1 MDKMKLIKGA
11 AHILTGAGVA
21 KTVDLVVQNNLPSG
35 MKWYTRALTFIGT
48 SVISSF
54 VSAKMSDY
62 VEEEIDQLKEQL
74 DEFNKAIS
82 KATVKVEEETE

>member
-1 MDKMKLIKGA
+1 MEKSKIIKGA

-48 SVISSF
+48 SVLSSF
-54 VSAKMSDY
+54 ISAKMSEY
-62 VEEEIDQLKEQL
+62 VEDEIDQLKDQL
-74 DEFNKAIS
+74 DEFNKALTKTSI
-82 KATVKVEEETE
+82 TVEEETE